1 MKLDRMSYRKI
12 AVIGCGFVGSASAF
26 SIMQSGIFS
35 EIVMIDADN
44 PRAEGEA
51 MDISHGIPL
60 SSPTKIYA
68 GDYNDVGDASL
79 VVITAGANQKPGETR
94 LDLAKKNI
102 SILKSILNEIKKSG
116 FGGILLI
123 VANPVDVLTSVA
135 VKLSGLPENMVLG
148 SGTVLDSSRLRYEL
162 GKRLLIDPRNINAY
176 VLGEHGDSEFVAW
189 SNANVA
195 GIQLSKFCEM
205 RGYTNFDEEKS
216 DIVDAVKNSAYR
228 IIERKKATY
237 YGIAISVKKICEV
250 IMRDEKAILPVSS
263 VLHGEYDI
271 DGVSLSIP
279 TIVGK
284 NGIETRIPIQ
294 LSDQELESLKKSSNA
309 LKDVL
314 SKNDF

>member
-1 MKLDRMSYRKI
+1 
-12 AVIGCGFVGSASAF
+12 
-26 SIMQSGIFS
+26 
-35 EIVMIDADN
+35 
-44 PRAEGEA
+44 
-51 MDISHGIPL
+51 
-60 SSPTKIYA
+60 
-68 GDYNDVGDASL
+68 
-79 VVITAGANQKPGETR
+79 
-94 LDLAKKNI
+94 
-102 SILKSILNEIKKSG
+102 
-116 FGGILLI
+116 
-123 VANPVDVLTSVA
+123 
-135 VKLSGLPENMVLG
+135 
-148 SGTVLDSSRLRYEL
+148 
-162 GKRLLIDPRNINAY
+162 
-176 VLGEHGDSEFVAW
+176 
-189 SNANVA
+189 
-195 GIQLSKFCEM
+195 M

-284 NGIETRIPIQ
+284 NGIEARIPIQ

>member
-1 MKLDRMSYRKI
+1 MSYRKI

-26 SIMQSGIFS
+26 SVMQSGIFS

-51 MDISHGIPL
+51 MDISHGVPL

-68 GDYNDVGDASL
+68 GDYDDIGDASL

-102 SILKSILNEIKKSG
+102 SILKSILNELKKSG
-116 FGGILLI
+116 FSGILLI

-195 GIQLSKFCEM
+195 GIKLSKFCEM
-205 RGYTNFDEEKS
+205 RGYTNFDEEK
-216 DIVDAVKNSAYR
+216 
-228 IIERKKATY
+228 
-237 YGIAISVKKICEV
+237 SVKKICEV

-284 NGIETRIPIQ
+284 NGIEARIPIQ
-294 LSDQELESLKKSSNA
+294 LSDQEIESLKKSSNA